1 MDFDRFA
8 DLFAFFFMA
17 NLFHLAASKRHQRN
31 KRNKCNQCFHHSIS
45 GCAAGGGAGL
55 PLNPKTT
62 GGAADTG
69 SIVGSTRLDGGI
81 GADGGVVGGVGGVG
95 FMASSRSLAVDK
107 PGGTNWSLPLTAIK
121 VASAP
126 NMYLL
131 MSESSKKN
139 CLSAGAMPD
148 IGCTVKTTLY
158 IDSDAII
165 IRIKQKQIPIQN
177 FSQAFRFSSI
187 ISPFLVA

>member
-1 MDFDRFA
+1 M
-8 DLFAFFFMA
+8 
-17 NLFHLAASKRHQRN
+17 
-31 KRNKCNQCFHHSIS
+31 
-45 GCAAGGGAGL
+45 
-55 PLNPKTT
+55 PLNPRTT
-62 GGAADTG
+62 GAAAATG
-69 SIVGSTRLDGGI
+69 SIVGSTRLAGVI
-81 GADGGVVGGVGGVG
+81 GAGGVCGVG
-95 FMASSRSLAVDK
+95 FIASSRSLAVDK

>member
-1 MDFDRFA
+1 M
-8 DLFAFFFMA
+8 
-17 NLFHLAASKRHQRN
+17 
-31 KRNKCNQCFHHSIS
+31 
-45 GCAAGGGAGL
+45 
-55 PLNPKTT
+55 PLNPKTI
-62 GGAADTG
+62 GAAAATG
-69 SIVGSTRLDGGI
+69 SMVGSTRLATGVGALGG
-81 GADGGVVGGVGGVG
+81 GGVG
-95 FMASSRSLAVDK
+95 FIASSRSLAVDK

-126 NMYLL
+126 NIYLL

-165 IRIKQKQIPIQN
+165 IRIKQKQIPIIN
-177 FSQAFRFSSI
+177 FSQAFRMSSVI
-187 ISPFLVA
+187 